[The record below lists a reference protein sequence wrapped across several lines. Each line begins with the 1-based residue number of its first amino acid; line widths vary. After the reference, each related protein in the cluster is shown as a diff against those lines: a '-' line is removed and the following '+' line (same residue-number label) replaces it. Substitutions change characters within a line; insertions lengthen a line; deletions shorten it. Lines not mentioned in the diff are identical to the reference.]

1 MKKAVIFFG
10 LIFSILACNTIE
22 PPPPPPPNG
31 VTIENTITLSTL
43 WQDLNKIAINFTRSQ
58 LDTHTTF
65 SYKLKRKNPTGSET
79 EYLFMLTGLDTTFID
94 ENLNQG
100 AIYRYKVE
108 AEEQQGKT
116 ADTSKTLI
124 VTTLDTTSHEIT
136 WTIDTLGQPG
146 DLGLFDVWGIDENN
160 VWAVGAVNM
169 QQGVTSVIKWD
180 GIKWNFH
187 SWPEGGARGIWGFSE
202 NDIWTVGDFSNRG
215 FVGHYNGANWTEYR
229 SEYFLAKGD
238 TVYPLY
244 AVWGAAP
251 DDVWAVGDKGTIIHW
266 DGVEWKKADGINEK
280 YTLWDIWGFDE
291 FNVYTIGNERNEK
304 MILYKYDGNEWKAI
318 LNRPTSSSIRSTV
331 WGPYRDM
338 LYALDLEKYKI
349 INESITTF
357 TIPVQES
364 AIYKIRGDGANNLFT
379 VGAFGEVIHFNGV
392 NWDKQDELY
401 IYPNS
406 RLLRGVWVKGNKVFV
421 VGQIAN
427 NGAIIIQG
435 TIN

>member
-1 MKKAVIFFG
+1 MKKAFIFFG
-10 LIFSILACNTIE
+10 LIVSVLSCNSVE
-22 PPPPPPPNG
+22 PPPPPPPPNG

-100 AIYRYKVE
+100 ALYSYKVE

-124 VTTLDTTSHEIT
+124 VTTLDTTSHDIT
-136 WTIDTLGQPG
+136 WHIDTLGQAG
-146 DLGLFDVWGIDENN
+146 NFLYDVWGLNEDN

-229 SEYFLAKGD
+229 SEYFLEKGD

-251 DDVWAVGDKGTIIHW
+251 DDVWAVGLKGTIVHW
-266 DGVEWKKADGINEK
+266 DGIEWKKVNSPVNLLL
-280 YTLWDIWGFDE
+280 YDIWGTSA
-291 FNVYTIGNERNEK
+291 NNIYAIH
-304 MILYKYDGNEWKAI
+304 ISLAQQSLLIHYDGNVWTEI
-318 LNRPTSSSIRSTV
+318 TDQLPTGARNFTSLWFDRGGTGYIVGNNVLYYNGGTFSRIEINQDKFLLRVRGRNSTDV
-331 WGPYRDM
+331 
-338 LYALDLEKYKI
+338 
-349 INESITTF
+349 
-357 TIPVQES
+357 
-364 AIYKIRGDGANNLFT
+364 FT
-379 VGAFGEVIHFNGV
+379 VGQKGRVHHFNGID
-392 NWDKQDELY
+392 WITYPDLFDET
-401 IYPNS
+401 PGME
-406 RLLRGVWVKGNKVFV
+406 LRGVYVTETTVFA
-421 VGQIAN
+421 VGII
-427 NGAIIIQG
+427 NGGSIIYRGEKQ
-435 TIN
+435 